1 MKLFFAFPD
10 LEMPIQ
16 YSYHWIQD
24 WCQENGW
31 TDLFVERQSFWAFPP
46 GAVIPEPI
54 PGNVLVDLKR
64 VHGYSP
70 IERNSFALIMAI
82 ALLAGGSSFWTHSP
96 FPLVVAFC
104 LASLVVAWL
113 ETD

>member
-1 MKLFFAFPD
+1 MKPLLACSSP
-10 LEMPIQ
+10 EMPVQ

-54 PGNVLVDLKR
+54 PGDVLVALKR

-70 IERNSFALIMAI
+70 IERNSFGLIVAI
-82 ALLAGGSSFWTHSP
+82 ALLASAVSLWSHSP

-113 ETD
+113 EAD

>member
-1 MKLFFAFPD
+1 MKSLLAFPS

-16 YSYHWIQD
+16 YSYQWIQE

-31 TDLFVERQSFWAFPP
+31 TDLFVERQAFWAFPP

-54 PGNVLVDLKR
+54 PGDVLISLKR
-64 VHGYSP
+64 EHGYSP
-70 IERNSFALIMAI
+70 IERSSFALILAI
-82 ALLAGGSSFWTHSP
+82 ALLAGGLSLWGRSP

-113 ETD
+113 EED

>member
-1 MKLFFAFPD
+1 MKPLLTFPT
-10 LEMPIQ
+10 LERPSQ

-54 PGNVLVDLKR
+54 PGEVLVSLKHL
-64 VHGYSP
+64 HGYSP
-70 IERNSFALIMAI
+70 IERNSFGLILAI
-82 ALLAGGSSFWTHSP
+82 ALLSAVLSVWGRSP

-113 ETD
+113 EAD